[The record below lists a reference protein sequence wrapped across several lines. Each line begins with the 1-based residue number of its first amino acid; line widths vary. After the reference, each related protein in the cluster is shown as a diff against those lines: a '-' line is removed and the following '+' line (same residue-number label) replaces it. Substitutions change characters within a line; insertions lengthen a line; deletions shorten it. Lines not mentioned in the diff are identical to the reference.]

1 MNTSPTSSRI
11 PLQREINDLYEFLNL
26 KVRTFNPS
34 FFVVRH
40 EDIILDMPLDSP
52 PFRND
57 FFEVSVVL
65 DGGELE
71 YEINERAFKTGRQYV
86 VLTSPGQVHQWR
98 AIQQDI
104 KGFVLFFKRSFFD
117 VQSTNGF
124 FKDFP
129 FFNINEANLFELGDE
144 ESQTLAFYYEQMHR
158 AFGKVDGGQDRF
170 IQANLKAVLWF
181 INTIYL
187 KHIDHNESKK
197 AEHTII
203 AQFKHLIADHFLKK
217 RSVNEYAELLYIT
230 PNHLTQVVK
239 KTTGRNAK
247 SFIDER
253 LMLEARYLLRYTDID
268 VKEVSYQLG
277 FSEPPQFHKFF
288 RKHQGSTPTEY
299 RLAH

>member
-1 MNTSPTSSRI
+1 MKTNPEASQI
-11 PLQREINDLYEFLNL
+11 PLQLEINDLYAFLNL
-26 KVRTFNPS
+26 KVRTYNPS
-34 FFVVRH
+34 FVIVRH
-40 EDIILDMPLDSP
+40 EDIIHDMPLNSP

-71 YEINERAFKTGRQYV
+71 YEINDRAFKTGRQYV

-98 AIQQDI
+98 EIQGEI

-117 VQSTNGF
+117 IQSTHGF

-129 FFNINEANLFELGDE
+129 FFNINEANLFELGGE
-144 ESQTLAFYYEQMHR
+144 EAQTLSFYYEQMYT
-158 AFGKVDGGQDRF
+158 AFGKVDSGQDQF

-181 INTIYL
+181 VNTIYL
-187 KHIDHNESKK
+187 KHIDHNPSKK
-197 AEHTII
+197 AEHAII
-203 AQFKHLIADHFLKK
+203 AQFKNLIAEHFLKK

-239 KTTGRNAK
+239 KATGRNAK

-253 LMLEARYLLRYTDID
+253 VMLEARYLLRYTEIDI
-268 VKEVSYQLG
+268 KEVSYQLG

-288 RKHQGSTPTEY
+288 KKHQGATPAAY
-299 RLAH
+299 RLNP